1 MKLHKDL
8 PCCEVKINYP
18 KGKKDKWVVASVES
32 NPFSIS
38 PRAITI
44 VFKNV
49 FTPNLQY
56 HAKTN
61 STKFLDSSWLRVDKY
76 YTMKEILE
84 IK

>member
-8 PCCEVKINYP
+8 PCCEVKIKYP

-32 NPFSIS
+32 NPFSMS

-44 VFKNV
+44 VFRNV
-49 FTPNLQY
+49 FFSDLEY
-56 HAKTN
+56 CAITN
-61 STKFLDSSWLRVDKY
+61 STKFLDSSWLRVNEY
-76 YTMKEILE
+76 YTMEQILE

>member
-8 PCCEVKINYP
+8 PRCELRVKYP
-18 KGKKDKWVVASVES
+18 KGKKDKWVVAQVES
-32 NPFSIS
+32 TPFAMS

-44 VFKNV
+44 VFRNV
-49 FTPNLQY
+49 FAPFLEY

-61 STKFLDSSWLRVDKY
+61 STKFLDSSWLKVNEY
-76 YTMKEILE
+76 YTMKQILE